1 MPDLTIEK
9 LTSRLN
15 EAQRLSQAVMESEKS
30 LDSFRRQRTRFIRH
44 FVGPYYGHDHGET
57 TPWRQPLN
65 LIYSLAATLEPA
77 LAMQNLRASI
87 TTTDQQLRPFAN
99 DMKAVLDYTL
109 DRIGAHKSSRVAIR
123 DAFYGLGITK
133 TGWDG
138 TSALPF
144 SDPISLDDYVFD
156 RRAQERKKGSYSFEG
171 HRFRVYYEDLMDSGE
186 LDDKARQKVNILFE
200 GQWERNRDDKAKHI
214 AFGKTAYG
222 EDAFRPEVELVELYI
237 PHRDAIVWLPG
248 NLGITENFLRDRPW
262 YGEESG
268 PYDIL
273 GYAWAPDNYMPVAL
287 MGVIFDLYLLENQ
300 VANKVARQAASQKD
314 LIVVDA
320 PSPDNA
326 DIIRKA
332 SDGDVIQAAGLKATV
347 LSLGGANEDGYRA
360 VGWFQDWLSRIAGN
374 TDLIGGMVANSK
386 TLGQDQMLMGNAS
399 VRINDMRNAVE
410 EHARSIVKKVAW
422 YIWNDNDFKADLTRD
437 EGALT
442 GIPVKWR
449 PFDRPGEITDFDFNI
464 GVYARI
470 NDSPEQRAERLAAWV
485 QRYVL
490 PLAPLQAQQGSRV
503 NMDVL
508 MNLAGRELDLAE
520 INDLWEEAAPLESP
534 APVQAP
540 TGVESESAPAG
551 GAPRGGTVPSPI
563 EALAQPAPV

>member
-1 MPDLTIEK
+1 MPQTTSNTLM
-9 LTSRLN
+9 SRLN
-15 EAQRLSQAVMESEKS
+15 PAVRLAQAVMDSEKAMA
-30 LDSFRRQRTRFIRH
+30 SFRAQRTMFIRH
-44 FVGPYYGHDHGET
+44 FVGPYYGEKHGT
-57 TPWRQPLN
+57 AWRQPLN

-77 LAMQNLRASI
+77 LAMQNLRASV
-87 TTTDQQLRPFAN
+87 TTTNQRLRPFGN

-109 DRIGAHKSSRVAIR
+109 DKIEAHKSSRVAIR
-123 DAFYGLGITK
+123 DAFYGMGITK

-156 RRAQERKKGSYSFEG
+156 RRAQERRTRTKERPASYSFEG
-171 HRFRVYYEDLMDSGE
+171 HRVRFYYEDLMDSGD
-186 LDDKARQKVNILFE
+186 LDDKGKQKVNTLFQS
-200 GQWERNRDDKAKHI
+200 QWEGNQDDKAKNI

-222 EDAFRPEVELVELYI
+222 EDAYRPEVELVELYI

-248 NLGITENFLRDRPW
+248 NLGITEDFLRDVPF

-268 PYDIL
+268 PFDML
-273 GYAWAPDNYMPVAL
+273 GFAWAPDNYMPIAL
-287 MGVIFDLYLLENQ
+287 MGVIFDLYLLENV
-300 VANKVARQAASQKD
+300 VANKVARQAANQKD
-314 LIVVDA
+314 LVVVDA
-320 PSPDNA
+320 PGPEPA
-326 DIIRKA
+326 DTIRKA
-332 SDGDVIQAAGLKATV
+332 SDGDVIRAAGLKANV

-374 TDLIGGMVANSK
+374 TDLIGGIVASSK

-399 VRINDMRNAVE
+399 VRVNDMRNAVE
-410 EHARSIVKKVAW
+410 EHGRAIVKKVAW
-422 YIWNDNDFKADLTRD
+422 YIWNDDEFKADLTRD
-437 EGALT
+437 EGSLKN
-442 GIPVKWR
+442 IPVKWR
-449 PFDRPGEITDFDFNI
+449 PFDRPGDITDFDFNI

-485 QRYVL
+485 NRYVL

-508 MNLAGRELDLAE
+508 MNVTGRDLDLPE
-520 INDLWEEAAPLESP
+520 IADLWEEAQPLESP

-540 TGVESESAPAG
+540 TGVEGPTSAPAG
-551 GAPRGGTVPSPI
+551 GSSVPSPI
-563 EALAQPAPV
+563 EALAQAPV